1 MAKKKLGSSVG
12 KVALIGAGLVAA
24 ATAAYFLSSKKSRAA
39 AKSWAIKMKADVIE
53 KIEKAKDLSKES
65 YEQIVDQMS
74 AKYHKLKD
82 TTPEEVAE
90 IVSELKKKWS
100 HLKPK
105 SAKKTAKKVS
115 KK

>member
-1 MAKKKLGSSVG
+1 MVKKSSGAG
-12 KVALIGAGLVAA
+12 KVVLIGAGLVAA
-24 ATAAYFLSSKKSRAA
+24 ATAAYFLSNKKSRAA

-74 AKYHKLKD
+74 AKYDKLKD
-82 TTPEEVAE
+82 TTPEEVSE

-105 SAKKTAKKVS
+105 PAKKAAKKAS